1 MNKKLKSAKILRYAK
16 KIKSINY
23 LGGKCINCNETDIFK
38 ITFHHI
44 DKKEKE
50 FEYGVYTGYKWSVI
64 EKELDKCIP
73 LCQNCHREL
82 HYNEDNIHS
91 RSNSK
96 LIYLEYAGCSCSKCG
111 YNKCPASLTFHHR
124 NPDEKEFWLGNV
136 SKQVKSIIDLDEY
149 IKNEIDKCDILCSN
163 CHVIEHSDVEFYEEY
178 KNEIYYKVENY
189 KEIQPKIDRE
199 IVRKMYME
207 GIKQIDIA
215 KHFNASK
222 GTISG
227 IIKNMEE

>member
-1 MNKKLKSAKILRYAK
+1 MNRKLKSTKILRYAK

-23 LGGKCINCNETDIFK
+23 LGGKCINCNESDIFK

-44 DKKEKE
+44 DRKDKE
-50 FEYGVYTGYKWSVI
+50 FEYGEYTGYKWSVI

-82 HYNEDNIHS
+82 HYNEDNIHT

-96 LIYLEYAGCSCSKCG
+96 LIYLEYAGFSCNKCG
-111 YNKCPASLTFHHR
+111 YNKCPGSLTFHHR
-124 NPDEKEFWLGNV
+124 NPEEKLFWLGN
-136 SKQVKSIIDLDEY
+136 KQIKSIIDLDEY

-163 CHVIEHSDVEFYEEY
+163 CHVIEHSDVEFYEKY
-178 KNEIYYKVENY
+178 RNEIYFKVDNY

-199 IVRKMYME
+199 IVKKMYLD
-207 GIKQIDIA
+207 GIKQVDIA

-227 IIKNMEE
+227 IIKNMEK